1 MNKTWKRQV
10 FRHTALYTA
19 ILMFSHTGG
28 GGGAQAQTQTQ
39 THKYAIVMNGQNL
52 PEVKWGQDY
61 KKLAQKSNERQF
73 THTTNFH
80 IKKNVT
86 LSFNNI
92 DEVVAEKKDVVVF
105 GTATYLPPY
114 GKVSGFDADKLKKR
128 GDALGWIKTTKP
140 GLVGYSYEGVTCQNN
155 YNNASSGCP
164 ELIYK
169 TQFSFG
175 QQGLK
180 KKTTGGLD
188 IAEDKSRD
196 NSPIYKLQD
205 YPGLGVSFNL
215 SSESLVKSIKYNKI
229 ISSFSEGVTQQNGTQ
244 NQHKDK
250 NLVYTTGDYQYKN
263 KYSSRYVGQNEHSAI
278 AFYLNAKLH
287 LLDKKNIKNIAQGKT
302 VNLGTLKSYVEP
314 TAEWKN
320 KRQNYFQGNWTFEDK
335 GTVSVKLKLPEVK
348 AGRCVNK
355 NNPNPN
361 AKAPSPALTA
371 PALWFGPVQNGKV
384 QMYSASVST
393 YPDSSSSQIFLQ
405 NLSRKDDTSKPGRY
419 SLKPLSTSEIKS
431 KEPNFTGRQTIIRL
445 DGRVQ
450 QIKLGQSNN
459 EVVGF
464 NGNSN
469 NATFGIVSEGSFM
482 PDTSEWKKVLLPW
495 TVRVFADDSK
505 FKEFNKEEKD
515 NKPKYSQKY
524 RSRDN
529 GKRERNLGD
538 IVNSPIVA
546 VGGYLATSANDGMV
560 HIFKKGNGGDERN
573 YSLKLSYIPGTM
585 PRKDIEN
592 KDSTLAKELRAFAE
606 KGYVGDR
613 YGVDGGFV
621 LRQVNLNGKDHVFMF
636 GAMGFGGR
644 GAYALDLTKA
654 DGSDPTKASLFD
666 VKDNGN
672 NGNNGNNRVEL
683 GYTVGTPQIGK
694 THNGKYAAFLA
705 SGYATKKIDDP
716 TNKTALYVY
725 DLENNGNLIK
735 KIEVKD
741 GKGGLSSP
749 TLVDKDLDGTVDIAY
764 AGDRGGKMYRF
775 DLSGQSP
782 DQWTVRP
789 IFEGTKPIT
798 SAPAISQ
805 LKDKRVVI
813 FGTGSDLSEEDVDNM
828 EEQYIYGIFDD
839 DTATTGTVNFSGSG
853 GGLLEQVLSRDND
866 NKTLFLT
873 DYKRSDGSGSK
884 GWVVKLKDGQRVT
897 VKPTVVLRTAFV
909 TIRKYNDG
917 GCGAETAILGINTAD
932 GGKLTKKSARPI
944 VPDANKDVAQ
954 YSGHKQTTKGKSIP
968 IGCMQKGNEIVCPNG
983 YVYDKPVNVRY
994 LDEKK
999 TDGFSTTADG
1009 DAGGSGIDPAGKR
1022 SGKNNRCFSQKG
1034 VRTLLMNDLD
1044 SLDITGPTCGMKR
1057 ISWREVFY

>member
-1 MNKTWKRQV
+1 M
-10 FRHTALYTA
+10 A
-19 ILMFSHTGG
+19 
-28 GGGAQAQTQTQ
+28 Q
-39 THKYAIVMNGQNL
+39 THKYAIIMNERKQ
-52 PEVKWGQDY
+52 PEVKSNVPSSIKDKDRKREYTHY
-61 KKLAQKSNERQF
+61 KYNAGGGS
-73 THTTNFH
+73 
-80 IKKNVT
+80 V
-86 LSFNNI
+86 SFNNS
-92 DEVVAEKKDVVVF
+92 DELVSRQNGTAVF

-114 GKVSGFDADKLKKR
+114 GKVSGFDDKRLKER
-128 GDALGWIKTTKP
+128 GNAVNWIHTTHP
-140 GLVGYSYEGVTCQNN
+140 GLIGYSY
-155 YNNASSGCP
+155 ASVVCRSGTGCP
-164 ELIYK
+164 KLVYK
-169 TQFSFG
+169 TRFSFDNPDLVKNAG
-175 QQGLK
+175 R
-180 KKTTGGLD
+180 LD
-188 IAEDKSRD
+188 RHTDPSRE
-196 NSPIYKLQD
+196 NSPIYKLKD
-205 YPGLGVSFNL
+205 YPWLGVSFNL
-215 SSESLVKSIKYNKI
+215 GAEGTTKDGKTINKLV
-229 ISSFSEGVTQQNGTQ
+229 SSFDENNNNQTIVSTTEGDPISLGDQQREHTAV
-244 NQHKDK
+244 
-250 NLVYTTGDYQYKN
+250 VY
-263 KYSSRYVGQNEHSAI
+263 
-278 AFYLNAKLH
+278 YLNAKLH
-287 LLDKKNIKNIAQGKT
+287 LLDKKQIQNITDKT
-302 VNLGTLKSYVEP
+302 VRLGVLKPSIDV
-314 TAEWKN
+314 KI
-320 KRQNYFQGNWTFEDK
+320 QNTGLSGILGFHAKWDIKDNGQIP
-335 GTVSVKLKLPEVK
+335 VKLGLQQVK
-348 AGRCVNK
+348 AGRCINK
-355 NNPNPN
+355 PNPNPN
-361 AKAPSPALTA
+361 KKDLSPALTA

-393 YPDSSSSQIFLQ
+393 YPDSSSSRIFLQ
-405 NLSRKDDTSKPGRY
+405 NLERKTDPGRPGRH
-419 SLKPLSTSEIKS
+419 SLKPLSDTQIKS

-445 DGRVQ
+445 DGGVQ
-450 QIKLGQSNN
+450 QIKLDKNKEATGL
-459 EVVGF
+459 
-464 NGNSN
+464 NGNTGKN
-469 NATFGIVSEGSFM
+469 DTFGIVSEGSFT
-482 PDTSEWKKVLLPW
+482 PDVSEWKKVLLPW
-495 TVRVFADDSK
+495 TVRGFADDSE
-505 FKEFNKEEKD
+505 FKKFNKEEKNND

-529 GKRERNLGD
+529 NNRDLGD
-538 IVNSPIVA
+538 IINSPIVA

-560 HIFKKGNGGDERN
+560 HIFKKGNGDARD

-592 KDSTLAKELRAFAE
+592 KESTLAKELRAFAE

-621 LRQVNLNGKDHVFMF
+621 LRRITDDQDKQKHFFMF
-636 GAMGFGGR
+636 GAMGLGGR

-654 DGSDPTKASLFD
+654 DDNDPTKASLFD

-705 SGYATKKIDDP
+705 SGYATKDINNGE
-716 TNKTALYVY
+716 NKTALYVY

-839 DTATTGTVNFSGSG
+839 DTATTGSVNFSGLG
-853 GGLLEQVLSRDND
+853 GGLLEQELKQEG
-866 NKTLFLT
+866 KTLFLT
-873 DYKRSDGSGSK
+873 DYKRSDGSGNK

-909 TIRKYNDG
+909 TIHKYTGTDK
-917 GCGAETAILGINTAD
+917 CGAETAILGINTAD

-944 VPDANKDVAQ
+944 VPAANSKVAQ
-954 YSGHKQTTKGKSIP
+954 YSGDKKTSSGKSIP
-968 IGCMQKGNEIVCPNG
+968 IGCMEKDNGIVCPNG

-999 TDGFSTTADG
+999 TDDFPVTADG
-1009 DAGGSGIDPAGKR
+1009 DAGGSGTFKEGKKPAR
-1022 SGKNNRCFSQKG
+1022 NNRCFSGKG

-1044 SLDITGPTCGMKR
+1044 SLDITGPMCGMKR
-1057 ISWREVFY
+1057 ISWREVFF